1 MEQQAPQ
8 YKNYGHI
15 NDICLLGYGSIGRG
29 LLPLIMR
36 HFTFDNFTIVDPNP
50 VEAPAASEKYKFV
63 KLAIT
68 KENLKEELDKIFVNK
83 TGFCV
88 NMSIDTSSR
97 DIALYC
103 QEKGVLYIDTC
114 KGEWDEYYYDESIG
128 L

>member
-1 MEQQAPQ
+1 M
-8 YKNYGHI
+8 
-15 NDICLLGYGSIGRG
+15 
-29 LLPLIMR
+29 
-36 HFTFDNFTIVDPNP
+36 
-50 VEAPAASEKYKFV
+50 
-63 KLAIT
+63 
-68 KENLKEELDKIFVNK
+68 NK